1 MVLLQPDPFL
11 NELHKMYERQKTSGT
26 IYVTIK
32 RSSLKPRRSK
42 TPVPPEAYQC
52 LVRASDGKKHV
63 STVVPA
69 SQHVKFASSMNVIMK
84 AHMEAL
90 KQSRKE
96 KKAGGTAK
104 GGAAKEGQH

>member
-1 MVLLQPDPFL
+1 
-11 NELHKMYERQKTSGT
+11 
-26 IYVTIK
+26 
-32 RSSLKPRRSK
+32 
-42 TPVPPEAYQC
+42 
-52 LVRASDGKKHV
+52 
-63 STVVPA
+63 
-69 SQHVKFASSMNVIMK
+69 MNVIMK